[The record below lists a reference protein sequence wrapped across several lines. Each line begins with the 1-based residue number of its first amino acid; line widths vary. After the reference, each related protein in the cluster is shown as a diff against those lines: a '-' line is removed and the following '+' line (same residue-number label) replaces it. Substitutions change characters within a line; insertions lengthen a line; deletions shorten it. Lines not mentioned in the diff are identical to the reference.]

1 MEERL
6 NRKYPSVNKVTE
18 TEHIGMVK
26 EIFSTITK
34 RYDFLNHFLS
44 MRRDIAWRRF
54 TVKKM
59 HFFLTYRFLDVACGT
74 ADLAVMAAKRYHRV
88 KATGIDFVE
97 AMLKAGHEKVRKK
110 GLQRN
115 VALVNADALC
125 LSFKDN
131 TFDVAAVAF
140 GIRNIPDRMTALR
153 EMARVVVPDG
163 QVMVLEMNHPDTS
176 LGVSESEC
184 QTELLSRQALGYQI
198 RGAMTYIRS
207 RFFEKL
213 YRLYLNHLLPGIAG
227 LLSFNAG
234 AYQYLSDSIMNFPSP
249 DKFARL
255 MEEAGLIQVK
265 KHKLTFGITYLYTG
279 VKPGMDKTIAD
290 CGLRI

>member
-163 QVMVLEMNHPDTS
+163 QVMVLEM
-176 LGVSESEC
+176 
-184 QTELLSRQALGYQI
+184 
-198 RGAMTYIRS
+198 TYIRS

-279 VKPGMDKTIAD
+279 VKPGMDGPIAD
-290 CGLRI
+290 CGLRIADLITKETEETR